1 MPKSDSI
8 QNLQQILMD
17 GGERVFGTAPKVI
30 LNIIKSRA
38 WKKRLDEN
46 GKPFASFEAL
56 VSAPYW
62 HGLESSV
69 EDIRRICFKNEEAL
83 QAIDRIIP
91 AAAEPGRELEAPRDD
106 KGRYLSNGDNVTSG
120 EEERGN
126 SPTYALRRL
135 KRDRPD
141 LAERVM
147 SGELSANAA
156 AIEAG
161 FRKPPK
167 PRLKVCPHCGGEL

>member
-30 LNIIKSRA
+30 LNIIKHRA
-38 WKKRLDEN
+38 WEKRLDEN

-91 AAAEPGRELEAPRDD
+91 AAAEQEIGLGKPGPGRGHKTDSDTTRLD
-106 KGRYLSNGDNVTSG
+106 
-120 EEERGN
+120 RGA
-126 SPTYALRRL
+126 TYALRRL

-161 FRKPPK
+161 FRKK
-167 PRLKVCPHCGGEL
+167 PVRCCPNCGHTW